1 MKNLFLLFY
10 NFLENYIHL
19 KRIKGFLSRKVFL
32 KQPIIFDIGSHEGK
46 LVKMMNDLYEDAIIY
61 CFEPNKLMNDILK
74 KIGKNI
80 KVYNYALG
88 EKNEEKKILLNK
100 IDLTNTL
107 SKINENSIYLK
118 IKNIILNK
126 SIQDENYKKIKV
138 ISLEHFCNEKKIK
151 NIDFLKIDVEGYEY
165 KVLLGAKDIIKN
177 VKFIMLEVQ
186 KNNMYSNYSKQKI
199 ESLLKKNN
207 FVLIKSF
214 NFPFMFFEDRIYK
227 RANANN

>member
-1 MKNLFLLFY
+1 M
-10 NFLENYIHL
+10 
-19 KRIKGFLSRKVFL
+19 
-32 KQPIIFDIGSHEGK
+32 
-46 LVKMMNDLYEDAIIY
+46 
-61 CFEPNKLMNDILK
+61 
-74 KIGKNI
+74 
-80 KVYNYALG
+80 
-88 EKNEEKKILLNK
+88 
-100 IDLTNTL
+100 
-107 SKINENSIYLK
+107 
-118 IKNIILNK
+118 
-126 SIQDENYKKIKV
+126 
-138 ISLEHFCNEKKIK
+138 EHFCNEKKIK